1 MCVRVRARVY
11 GPLSECDV
19 CGRAFVCMCAC
30 MCVHV
35 GVRVCGVVLFVH
47 VCGRV
52 LVCVYVC
59 VFA

>member
-1 MCVRVRARVY
+1 
-11 GPLSECDV
+11 
-19 CGRAFVCMCAC
+19 MCAC

-59 VFA
+59 VCVCMCVCLHEHACGCVQAGGN